1 MKLSIIT
8 INYNNREGLRKTIE
22 SVIHQTFTD
31 YEYIIID
38 GGSTDGSRELIE
50 QYQSHLSYWCS
61 EPDKGIYNAMNKG
74 VQHAHGEYVNF
85 MNSGDCLHND
95 NTLKEVFEGK
105 AYDEEILIGQVL
117 CVGTDKIANKHI
129 IGKNPVDFWI
139 VKIGF
144 CHQGA
149 FIPLS
154 LQKKH
159 LYDEGL
165 KIVSDWKF
173 WLQSIV
179 FDNNKVCN
187 LNQIVADYDMTG
199 ISSDSRYHDL
209 MNQERE
215 QVMTTLFST
224 SLRDVFNELDN
235 IHHSIYY
242 MRLIYLKKHSPL
254 LYNVAR
260 SLLAFLLLL
269 LGVTNKKLLAS

>member
-8 INYNNREGLRKTIE
+8 INYNNREGLKKTIE
-22 SVIHQTFTD
+22 SVLSQTFTD

-50 QYQSHLSYWCS
+50 QYQDLLAYWCS

-85 MNSGDCLHND
+85 MNSGDCLHNE

-105 AYDEEILIGQVL
+105 EYEEEIVTGQLLNMDTGKLLRKYEENILLYIVKSTLNHQGSFIRREWLQKYPYDE
-117 CVGTDKIANKHI
+117 N
-129 IGKNPVDFWI
+129 
-139 VKIGF
+139 
-144 CHQGA
+144 
-149 FIPLS
+149 
-154 LQKKH
+154 
-159 LYDEGL
+159 L

-173 WLQSIV
+173 WVETIILDKARVRIIDTIV
-179 FDNNKVCN
+179 GE
-187 LNQIVADYDMTG
+187 QDMTG
-199 ISSDSRYHDL
+199 ISTDGRYHDL
-209 MNQERE
+209 MSQERE
-215 QVMTTLFST
+215 QVMNALFSPT
-224 SLRDVFNELDN
+224 LRDVFNELDD

-242 MRLIYLKKHSPL
+242 LRLIYLKKHSPL

>member
-8 INYNNREGLRKTIE
+8 INYNNREGLKKTIE
-22 SVIHQTFTD
+22 SVLSQTFTD

-50 QYQSHLSYWCS
+50 QYQDLLAYWCS

-105 AYDEEILIGQVL
+105 EYEEEIVTGQLLNMDTGKLLRKYEENILLYIVKSTLNHQGSFIRREWLQKYPYDE
-117 CVGTDKIANKHI
+117 N
-129 IGKNPVDFWI
+129 
-139 VKIGF
+139 
-144 CHQGA
+144 
-149 FIPLS
+149 
-154 LQKKH
+154 
-159 LYDEGL
+159 L

-173 WLQSIV
+173 WVETIILDKARVRIIDTIV
-179 FDNNKVCN
+179 GE
-187 LNQIVADYDMTG
+187 QDMTG
-199 ISSDSRYHDL
+199 ISTNGRYHDL
-209 MNQERE
+209 MSQERE

-224 SLRDVFNELDN
+224 SLRDVFQELDD

-242 MRLIYLKKHSPL
+242 IRLIYLKKHSPL